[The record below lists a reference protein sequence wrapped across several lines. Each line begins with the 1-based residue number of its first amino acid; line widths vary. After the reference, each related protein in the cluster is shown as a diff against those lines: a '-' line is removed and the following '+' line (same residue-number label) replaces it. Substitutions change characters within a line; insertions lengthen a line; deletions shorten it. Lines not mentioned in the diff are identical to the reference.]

1 MTIITTQLPP
11 NQFRWICC
19 PVCGFTLKSMHNFD
33 RQIGDQGT
41 YMCGG
46 NDLGPGTNS
55 YRVRYVLHPSRQC
68 YIVAE
73 GSPSIVLEEAF
84 AKAKLFASLEPVG

>member
-19 PVCGFTLKSMHNFD
+19 PVCGFTLKTMHNFD
-33 RQIGDQGT
+33 RQIGDVGT

-46 NDLGPGTNS
+46 NPMRHARH
-55 YRVRYVLHPSRQC
+55 YRVHYIAHASRQC